1 MNNAKITQAN
11 SDLGQRLE
19 IKGQRSEVRWRMGIL
34 LPALLIGLLALSVV
48 STTRST
54 AATAQP
60 DAQKSFEMMKTLAG
74 SWQGKLTTVPDVP
87 DMKGAV
93 AKVSLRVTSRG
104 NALMHDLTVSGIPDN
119 PITMFY
125 LDTDRLLLTHYCDAG
140 NRPRMEGKM
149 SADGKTIE
157 FEFVDIAGATQ
168 KGHMHHSVFT
178 LIDAD
183 HHTEDWTFM
192 LPGDQSVRAHFDLSR
207 VK

>member
-1 MNNAKITQAN
+1 MNNAKTTQAN
-11 SDLGQRLE
+11 SDPGCGL
-19 IKGQRSEVRWRMGIL
+19 ITRSLNRFAERTGIL
-34 LPALLIGLLALSVV
+34 LPALLIGLLALSVI
-48 STTRST
+48 STTHST

-60 DAQKSFEMMKTLAG
+60 DAQKSFDTMKSLAG
-74 SWQGKLTTVPDVP
+74 SWQGKLTTVPDMP

-93 AKVSLRVTSRG
+93 ARVSLRVTSRG

-125 LDTDRLLLTHYCDAG
+125 LDSDRLLLTHYCDAG
-140 NRPRMEGKM
+140 NRPRMEGKI
-149 SADGKTIE
+149 SSDGKVIE
-157 FEFVDIAGATQ
+157 FEFVDVAGGTQ
-168 KGHMHHSVFT
+168 KGHMHHVVFT

-207 VK
+207 TK